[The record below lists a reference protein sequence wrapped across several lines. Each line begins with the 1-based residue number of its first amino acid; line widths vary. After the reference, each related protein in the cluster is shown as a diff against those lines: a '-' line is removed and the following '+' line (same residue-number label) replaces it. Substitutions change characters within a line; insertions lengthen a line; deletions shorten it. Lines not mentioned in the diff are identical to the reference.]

1 MRTLAF
7 LCFFAL
13 CSATMAQDTPTA
25 ANGNLAKG
33 VISRDAKADDSKDG
47 TIKIFKLKYAK
58 ASLAQETLSQLGVD
72 AKITADVRLNALVVQ
87 ATSEAHQKIAQILET
102 VDAPAQEVDTT
113 EIIHSSVDTKGSGQ
127 LVQQFAKI
135 SGVEV
140 AFDEELGIFMIKG
153 PQAEVERVRAVI
165 DQLGDVKANISAK
178 SGADQN
184 HALRVLWL
192 SNEPTE
198 DSRNR
203 VEPDAA
209 LKKSIEK
216 LAELGYANMQ
226 VKMQLLGRCDI
237 IEGKATC
244 KVEGALLSGNIR
256 RTMNAQGILSYQEG
270 MGALN
275 GKFQITAGAS
285 GVSNGGGRG
294 GVVVDTEPERAS
306 VEVAIKLE
314 PKKYYILSAS
324 PVGGYQTAFVVQLVD
339 GL

>member
-1 MRTLAF
+1 MRMFVF
-7 LCFFAL
+7 LCLFAA
-13 CSATMAQDTPTA
+13 CSVTMAQDVQTA
-25 ANGNLAKG
+25 AEGNSNKNANSQDK
-33 VISRDAKADDSKDG
+33 KAGASKDG
-47 TIKIFKLKYAK
+47 TIKIFRLKYAK

-87 ATSEAHQKIAQILET
+87 ATSEAHQKISQILET
-102 VDAPAQEVDTT
+102 VDAPAQEADTT

-140 AFDEELGIFMIKG
+140 AFDEEMGIFMIKG

-178 SGADQN
+178 AGTVEN

-237 IEGKATC
+237 IEDKATC
-244 KVEGALLSGNIR
+244 KVEGALLSGNIH
-256 RTMNAQGILSYQEG
+256 RTMNAQAILSYQEG

-285 GVSNGGGRG
+285 SVSSGGGRG
-294 GVVVDTEPERAS
+294 GDVDTEPERAS